1 MPSVI
6 GKGDMKSLW
15 QKFDR
20 WFLRGQKLSKVLVV
34 LIAVWLFLATSLV
47 GLSLNTSW
55 RLEEL
60 GMAINE
66 AGSLRKRVFYMVLVT
81 KTPGAEQQ
89 FEQEQRQ
96 FEEILTHL
104 HDLHETGFVNGRRHQ
119 QLLDQV
125 VKIEEQLQDFLGDRN
140 AYLNG
145 HLSDAAFLAEARE
158 FTAVIDRLVLLIEQ
172 DNTHNI
178 QLLRWLQVL
187 VLLMAIFSAIVSLLL
202 LHHLVIAPLL
212 RLNQGISQIGKGRF
226 DTRLQVGTANEFG
239 KVAQGFNLMAAK
251 LNEVYDTLENRVA
264 EQTQALVKRNQDLA
278 VLYAMTSLFQE
289 QHELSV
295 LVQVFMHKMK
305 VFSGA
310 DACVVQLKNRHSQRL
325 ELAGS
330 DGLTE
335 EQVDRFRDYRCDG
348 GRCAQMLQSV
358 PVVETESLAIFDERN
373 RFCQIRQVLPFCLT
387 FAVKSVDD
395 EIGMLHLFAKVP
407 FALSAENQRLI
418 STVCSQFGIAIES
431 MRLNELDKQMAILE
445 ERNLMAQGLHDSI
458 AQSLSFLNIQVQV
471 LEKALGEHKKQQAA
485 QTLEFINEGIQQ
497 CYDDV
502 RELLSNFRV
511 RLVTE
516 GLISSLQGV
525 MKRFEQQTDIAVDW
539 SVEGDVYE
547 VEPEVQLQVVF
558 IVQEA
563 LSNVRKHAHADAVEV
578 CLAYMADR
586 LNLKIEDDGVGFAED
601 TLLQKEQQGH
611 VGIHIMK
618 ERSAKI
624 NGKLKISARV
634 GGGACVELMVPRQYI
649 HTQE

>member
-1 MPSVI
+1 
-6 GKGDMKSLW
+6 MKSDVMKNLW

-20 WFLRGQKLSKVLVV
+20 SFLRGQKLSRVLVV
-34 LIAVWLFLATSLV
+34 MITIWLFLATSLV

-81 KTPGAEQQ
+81 KTPGIEQQ
-89 FEQEQRQ
+89 FVHEQRQ
-96 FEEILTHL
+96 FEAILGRL
-104 HDLHETGFVNGRRHQ
+104 RQLHEAGFVNGLRHR
-119 QLLDQV
+119 QLLAQV
-125 VKIEEQLQDFLGDRN
+125 VKVEAQLQVFLSDRE
-140 AYLNG
+140 AYLQGRLN
-145 HLSDAAFLAEARE
+145 DAAFLAQAQE
-158 FTAVIDRLVLLIEQ
+158 FTAVIDKLVLLIEQ

-178 QLLRWLQVL
+178 RLLRWLQALLL
-187 VLLMAIFSAIVSLLL
+187 VMAVVSAIVSLVL
-202 LHHLVIAPLL
+202 LHHLVIVPLL
-212 RLNQGISQIGKGRF
+212 RLNQGISQIGKGFF
-226 DTRLQVGTANEFG
+226 DTRLQLGTANEFG
-239 KVAQGFNLMAAK
+239 QVADGFNLMAAK
-251 LNEVYDTLENRVA
+251 LYEVYDTLENRVA
-264 EQTQALVKRNQDLA
+264 EQTQAVVKRNRELA

-289 QHELSV
+289 QHDLSV

-305 VFSGA
+305 AFSGA
-310 DACVVQLKNRHSQRL
+310 DACVVQLKNRHSQML
-325 ELAGS
+325 EVAGS

-348 GRCAQMLQSV
+348 GHCTQLLQSGQMITN
-358 PVVETESLAIFDERN
+358 EQLQIHAANDGC
-373 RFCQIRQVLPFCLT
+373 CQMRQTLPFCLT
-387 FAVKSVDD
+387 FAVKSVED
-395 EIGMLHLFAKVP
+395 EIGMLHLFALVP
-407 FALSAENQRLI
+407 FTLSEENQRLI

-458 AQSLSFLNIQVQV
+458 AQSLSFMNMQVQV
-471 LEKALGEHKKQQAA
+471 LEKALSEQKEEQAA
-485 QTLEFINEGIQQ
+485 QTLDFIHEGIQQ

-511 RLVTE
+511 RLVSE

-547 VEPEVQLQVVF
+547 VESDVQLQVVF

-563 LSNVRKHAHADAVEV
+563 LSNVRKHAQANAVRV
-578 CLAYMADR
+578 RLAYMADR
-586 LNLKIEDDGVGFAED
+586 LNLWIEDNGVGFAEN
-601 TLLQKEQQGH
+601 TLEQKGQQGH

-618 ERSAKI
+618 ERAGKI
-624 NGKLKISARV
+624 NGQLRIFART
-634 GGGACVELMVPRQYI
+634 GSGACVELMVPRQYI

>member
-1 MPSVI
+1 MRLGV
-6 GKGDMKSLW
+6 MKNLW

-20 WFLRGQKLSKVLVV
+20 SFLRGQKLSKVLVV
-34 LIAVWLFLATSLV
+34 MITIWLFLATSLV

-89 FEQEQRQ
+89 FVHEQRQ
-96 FEEILTHL
+96 FEAILGHL
-104 HDLHETGFVNGRRHQ
+104 RQLHEAGFVNGWRHR
-119 QLLDQV
+119 QLRAQV
-125 VKIEEQLQDFLGDRN
+125 VKVEAQLQVFFSDRE
-140 AYLNG
+140 AYLQG
-145 HLSDAAFLAEARE
+145 RLDDAVFLAQAQK
-158 FTAVIDRLVLLIEQ
+158 FTAVIDQLVLLIEQ

-178 QLLRWLQVL
+178 QLLRWLQALLL
-187 VLLMAIFSAIVSLLL
+187 VMAVVSAIVSLVL
-202 LHHLVIAPLL
+202 LHHLVIVPLL
-212 RLNQGISQIGKGRF
+212 RLNQGISQIGKGYF
-226 DTRLQVGTANEFG
+226 DTRLQLGTANEFG
-239 KVAQGFNLMAAK
+239 QVADGFNLMAAK
-251 LNEVYDTLENRVA
+251 LYEVYDTLENRVA
-264 EQTQALVKRNQDLA
+264 EQTQAVVKRNRELA

-289 QHELSV
+289 QHDLAV

-305 VFSGA
+305 AFSGA
-310 DACVVQLKNRHSQRL
+310 DACVVQLKNRHSQML
-325 ELAGS
+325 EVVGS

-348 GRCAQMLQSV
+348 GHCTQLLQSGQMITNEQLRIHAV
-358 PVVETESLAIFDERN
+358 NDGC
-373 RFCQIRQVLPFCLT
+373 CQMRQTLPFCLT
-387 FAVKSVDD
+387 FAVKSVED
-395 EIGMLHLFAKVP
+395 EIGMLHLFAQVP
-407 FALSAENQRLI
+407 FTLSEENQRLI

-458 AQSLSFLNIQVQV
+458 AQSLSFLNMQVQV
-471 LEKALGEHKKQQAA
+471 LEKALSEQKEQQAA
-485 QTLEFINEGIQQ
+485 QTLDFIHEGIQQ

-511 RLVTE
+511 RLVSE

-525 MKRFEQQTDIAVDW
+525 MKRFERQTDIAVDW

-547 VEPEVQLQVVF
+547 VESDVQLQVVF

-563 LSNVRKHAHADAVEV
+563 LSNVRKHAQANAVRV
-578 CLAYMADR
+578 QLAYMADR
-586 LNLKIEDDGVGFAED
+586 LNLWIEDNGVGFAED
-601 TLLQKEQQGH
+601 TLVQKEQQGH

-618 ERSAKI
+618 ERAGKI
-624 NGKLKISARV
+624 NGQLRIFARA
-634 GGGACVELMVPRQYI
+634 GNGACVELMVPRQYI